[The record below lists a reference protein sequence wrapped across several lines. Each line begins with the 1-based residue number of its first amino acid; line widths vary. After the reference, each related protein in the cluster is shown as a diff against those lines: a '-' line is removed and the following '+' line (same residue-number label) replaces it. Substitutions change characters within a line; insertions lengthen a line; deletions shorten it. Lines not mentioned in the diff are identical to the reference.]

1 MNQSPLF
8 KQLFEEFR
16 RTEHP
21 VRKARIAKVMREAD
35 KKSTEILKFRTVRAW
50 ERNNA
55 VCRPEID
62 GTRLTGEMHPLEY
75 EACRLL
81 CPQLEIGQ
89 GTAKTKA
96 WEWLLAQDWAQ
107 DLKTAPLGRQFY

>member
-1 MNQSPLF
+1 MSRSPIFQRLYEEWRTTKHPGRRAMMAQVLMDSES
-8 KQLFEEFR
+8 KQ
-16 RTEHP
+16 
-21 VRKARIAKVMREAD
+21 
-35 KKSTEILKFRTVRAW
+35 TEIGKFRTIRAW

-55 VCRPEID
+55 TCRPEIN

-75 EACRLL
+75 QACKLI

-96 WEWLLAQDWAQ
+96 WEWILAQDWAQ